1 MSQRAIVVTML
12 ASAALVVSP
21 AWFANA
27 PAFIWNASAS
37 VPIGLYR
44 LAPAESP
51 HIGDYVVVSPPKPLT
66 AFLAERGYL
75 PSGVPLIKRVL
86 ALPGATICRR
96 GATIIAYDHAYG
108 EARGRDRLGR
118 PLPVWQGCRR
128 LAEGEVFLMNWD
140 APDSLD
146 GRYFG
151 PLQVTSIVARAL
163 PLWTDVEGDGRFQW
177 HLGDLTDAP

>member
-1 MSQRAIVVTML
+1 MSHRAIVVTML
-12 ASAALVVSP
+12 ASAALVAAP
-21 AWFANA
+21 ALFDYA

-44 LAPAESP
+44 LASAERPA
-51 HIGDYVVVSPPKPLT
+51 IGDYVVVSPPEPL
-66 AFLAERGYL
+66 AVFLAERRYL
-75 PSGVPLIKRVL
+75 PLGVPLIKRVL
-86 ALPGATICRR
+86 GLAGATICRR

-128 LAEGEVFLMNWD
+128 LAESEIFLMNWD

-151 PLQVTSIVARAL
+151 SLPVSSIVARAL
-163 PLWTDVEGDGRFQW
+163 PLWTDADGDGRFQW
-177 HLGDLTDAP
+177 HLGDVADAP